1 MKKFAKKCL
10 FSSLAL
16 SIAVALGTPF
26 AMANQ
31 PTATPSATA
40 LAAARYDSEKDI
52 FHPIYAKNGM
62 VASEQGLASEVGAQ
76 ILRQGGNAVDAAV
89 AVGFAL
95 AVVLPNAGNIGGGGF
110 MVLHDTKSGANYA
123 IDFRETA
130 PLKADRNM
138 FLDKDGNVINGRS
151 LYSHFAVGVPGTVAG
166 MEYALQKWGSMSL
179 AQVLAPAIQLAEKGF
194 TVGPILANT
203 LKTEKDNLA

>member
-16 SIAVALGTPF
+16 SITVALGTPF

-110 MVLHDTKSGANYA
+110 MVLHDAKSGANYA

-179 AQVLAPAIQLAEKGF
+179 A
-194 TVGPILANT
+194 
-203 LKTEKDNLA
+203 